1 MCNGFKVLCTMNR
14 ISIGLGVCSMVEG
27 DFDNLKL
34 CVKPIDKKMGQ
45 TIVSNK
51 PWG

>member
-1 MCNGFKVLCTMNR
+1 MGR

-27 DFDNLKL
+27 DFDNLEL

-45 TIVSNK
+45 TSVFNK

>member
-1 MCNGFKVLCTMNR
+1 MGR

-27 DFDNLKL
+27 DFDNLEL
-34 CVKPIDKKMGQ
+34 CVKPIDKKMDQ
-45 TIVSNK
+45 TTVYNK